1 LLKKAILDSYL
12 GQCYVGFGWCDSA
25 VIVNLMKIKPYYSKS
40 FFLVL
45 ILLLA
50 ACTGMPVQEMSNA
63 RQAVEAA
70 RKAGADTRATT
81 ELESAEGLLKDAE
94 KALEDGDYSLAKD
107 NAKAA
112 RDQAVTAQDKALNE

>member
-1 LLKKAILDSYL
+1 MLRWPRPGATGL
-12 GQCYVGFGWCDSA
+12 
-25 VIVNLMKIKPYYSKS
+25 VIVKSMKTKSYFIKS

-45 ILLLA
+45 VLLLA

-70 RKAGADTRATT
+70 RKAGADTRAPKD
-81 ELESAEGLLKDAE
+81 LESAEVLLKDAE

-107 NAKAA
+107 NARAA

>member
-1 LLKKAILDSYL
+1 
-12 GQCYVGFGWCDSA
+12 
-25 VIVNLMKIKPYYSKS
+25 MKTKPYFFKS
-40 FFLVL
+40 FLLVL
-45 ILLLA
+45 VLLMA

-70 RKAGADTRATT
+70 RKAGADTRATKD
-81 ELESAEGLLKDAE
+81 LESAEALLKDAE
-94 KALEDGDYSLAKD
+94 KALEEGDYSLAKD

>member
-1 LLKKAILDSYL
+1 
-12 GQCYVGFGWCDSA
+12 
-25 VIVNLMKIKPYYSKS
+25 MKIKPYQFKS

-45 ILLLA
+45 MVLLLA

-70 RKAGADTRATT
+70 RKAGADTRATKD
-81 ELESAEGLLKDAE
+81 LESAELLLKDAE

-112 RDQAVTAQDKALNE
+112 RDQAMTAQDKALNE

>member
-1 LLKKAILDSYL
+1 MKTKFYSTKLLSLA
-12 GQCYVGFGWCDSA
+12 
-25 VIVNLMKIKPYYSKS
+25 
-40 FFLVL
+40 LV
-45 ILLLA
+45 LLLA

-70 RKAGADTRATT
+70 RKAGADTRAPKD
-81 ELESAEGLLKDAE
+81 LKSAEGLLKDAE

-112 RDQAVTAQDKALNE
+112 RTQAVTAQDKSLNQ